1 MQKSRET
8 AGETAIQIFNS
19 DQFGTIR
26 TAGTVEQPMFCLT
39 DVCKAL
45 ALNPSD
51 VKKRLDDGVVSI
63 HSVTDSKGRKNR
75 LNFVNEDGLYDVILD
90 SRKPEAKAFRKWVT
104 SVVLPS
110 IRKTGGY
117 IAAKAAESPE
127 LVMARALK
135 LADDTIRRQQADIE
149 EQNTLIKQQDGL
161 IAEQNDQLRRL
172 IPLEG
177 YVRNALESGTTYTMT
192 EVAQFVGFARV
203 ADFLEWAVKAGILYR
218 LNGRWMPT
226 TDFLGKGYFATR
238 VYRRMAN
245 AACIEENYYTV
256 VTESGRLM
264 FYQRMEEWTDPTP
277 PKSIEAPRNAAVF
290 TAVEE
295 GGAL

>member
-1 MQKSRET
+1 MSN
-8 AGETAIQIFNS
+8 AVQIFNS

-26 TAGTVEQPMFCLT
+26 TAGTPENPLFCLV

-45 ALNPSD
+45 SLTPSKI
-51 VKKRLDDGVVSI
+51 VQRLSDGVLSKYPI
-63 HSVTDSKGRKNR
+63 QDNKGRVQNA
-75 LNFVNEDGLYDVILD
+75 NFVNEDGLYDVILD

-110 IRKTGGY
+110 IRKSGGY
-117 IAAKAAESPE
+117 VVAAPAETPE

-177 YVRNALESGTTYTMT
+177 YVQSALESGTTYTMT

-203 ADFLEWAVKAGILYR
+203 ADFLDWAVKAGILYR
-218 LNGRWMPT
+218 VNGRWMPT

-277 PKSIEAPRNAAVF
+277 PKSIEAPRNADHFA
-290 TAVEE
+290 TIEE